1 MKTKKNF
8 LKYSFRIKTANFAV
22 NISKNL
28 IKLMKKTIVLLL
40 MIFFF
45 TVFSSQAA
53 DEEKGWI
60 ISTNDFNADYTGV
73 PVANGTIGLLPWK
86 EPFSIRHLIL
96 NHIFEYNDN
105 SGVNCM
111 IKGINPFNLV
121 MNVDGKTI
129 GNNNISNWKQSLDM
143 RHASHNTSFI
153 AEGKVKVSYSF
164 IALRNLPYTT
174 IIRIQL
180 QALDNAD
187 ISFSNIM
194 EIPDKEYQKQVS
206 QYCIIHGDANVE
218 ILKTNAETAHGR
230 YKESVSATF
239 IPEKGNFNLSGSN
252 DNRTSYA
259 KIHMTAGQSA
269 TLTLG
274 ATVCTTH
281 DFSDPYS
288 ESDRE
293 LIYLKLQGIDEV
305 IAGHNHLWDEL
316 WQGDIKI
323 DGDLEAQ
330 QVVRCALYNLYS
342 YCRQGTSLSI
352 SPMGLS
358 SQGYNGHIFWDSE
371 IWMYPPMLF
380 MNQGIAQSMI
390 DYRCKHLD
398 AAKTRASVCGYQG
411 AMFPW
416 ESDEFGQESTPTF
429 ATTGQ
434 FEHHITGDIAFGAWN
449 YYRVTRNKKW
459 LRNEGWPLIKAAAE
473 FWVSRVKANPDGTY
487 SINNVIGADEYAQ
500 GVNDN
505 AFTNGA
511 AITTL
516 QCAIKAAKIVGEKA
530 SKKWATISN
539 KIRISKM
546 ADGVTAE
553 YDGYNGQT
561 IKQGDA
567 NLLSYPFDII
577 TDKAQ
582 IFKDLNYYIQKI
594 DMKNGPAMAFGILS
608 VIYNHLGQA
617 EKADEMFRR
626 SYRPNI
632 HPPFNAFA
640 ETPSSHNPYFATGA
654 GAMLQAVINGFGGL
668 SITDKGIVQKPSV
681 LPNSWKKLTITGVG
695 KDKKTYTVVNH
706 K

>member
-1 MKTKKNF
+1 
-8 LKYSFRIKTANFAV
+8 
-22 NISKNL
+22 
-28 IKLMKKTIVLLL
+28 MKKTIVLFL

-45 TVFSSQAA
+45 TVYTTQAA
-53 DEEKGWI
+53 NEEKGWL
-60 ISTNDFNADYTGV
+60 ISTNDIHADYTGV
-73 PVANGTIGLLPWK
+73 PVANGTIGILPWK

-96 NHIFEYNDN
+96 NHIFEYNDD
-105 SGVNCM
+105 SGANCM

-121 MNVDGKTI
+121 MNVDGNDINDK
-129 GNNNISNWKQSLDM
+129 NISNWEQSLDM
-143 RHASHNTSFI
+143 RHASHNSSFI
-153 AEGKVKVSYSF
+153 AKGKVKVTYTV
-164 IALRNLPYTT
+164 IALRNLPYSA

-180 QALDNAD
+180 QAIDNAD

-194 EIPDKEYQKQVS
+194 QIPDKEYKNPIS
-206 QYCIIHGDANVE
+206 QYRIIKGDANVE

-230 YKESVSATF
+230 YKESVSAMF
-239 IPEKGNFNLSGSN
+239 IPEKGDFKLSGS
-252 DNRTSYA
+252 DDKKTAYA
-259 KIHMTAGQSA
+259 KIHMTAGQRA

-288 ESDRE
+288 ESERE
-293 LIYLKLQGIDEV
+293 LIFLKLQGIDQV
-305 IAGHNHLWDEL
+305 ISGHNRLWDEL
-316 WQGDIKI
+316 WQGDIRI

-330 QVVRCALYNLYS
+330 QVIRCALYNLYS

-380 MNQGIAQSMI
+380 MNQGIAESMI
-390 DYRCKHLD
+390 NYRCKRLD
-398 AAKTRASVCGYQG
+398 AAKTRASVCGYKG

-416 ESDEFGQESTPTF
+416 ESDDFGQESTPTF

-449 YYRVTRNKKW
+449 YYRVTRNKEW

-473 FWVSRVKANPDGTY
+473 FWASRVKANSDGTY
-487 SINNVIGADEYAQ
+487 SINKVIGADEYAQ
-500 GVNDN
+500 DVNDN

-516 QCAIKAAKIVGEKA
+516 KCAVKAAKIINEKTPKEWSA
-530 SKKWATISN
+530 IAK
-539 KIRISKM
+539 KIRIVKM
-546 ADGVTAE
+546 NNGVTAE

-577 TDKAQ
+577 TDKKQ
-582 IFKDLNYYIQKI
+582 ILKDLDYYIQKI
-594 DMKNGPAMAFGILS
+594 DMKNGPAMAFGIFS
-608 VIYNHLGQA
+608 VIYNHLGQSKKA
-617 EKADEMFRR
+617 EEMFRR
-626 SYRPNI
+626 SYRPNV

-668 SITDKGIVQKPSV
+668 SITDHGITQHHSV
-681 LPNSWKKLTITGVG
+681 LPASWKKLTITGVG
-695 KDKKTYTVVNH
+695 KDKKTYIVVNSN

>member
-1 MKTKKNF
+1 MKRTILLFLATLSCVFNF
-8 LKYSFRIKTANFAV
+8 LH
-22 NISKNL
+22 
-28 IKLMKKTIVLLL
+28 
-40 MIFFF
+40 
-45 TVFSSQAA
+45 AA
-53 DEEKGWI
+53 DEDKGWSL
-60 ISTNDFNADYTGV
+60 STNDYSADYTGI
-73 PVANGTIGLLPWK
+73 PVANGTIGILPWK

-96 NHIFEYNDN
+96 NHIFEFNDG

-121 MNVDGKTI
+121 MNVDDKNIDG
-129 GNNNISNWKQSLDM
+129 NNISDWNQHIDM
-143 RHASHNTSFI
+143 HHACHYTSFT
-153 AEGKVKVSYSF
+153 ADGKVKVSYSV
-164 IALRNLPYTT
+164 IALRNLPYSA

-180 QALDNAD
+180 QALQDAQ
-187 ISFSNIM
+187 ISFSNM
-194 EIPDKEYQKQVS
+194 MQIPDGEYRNAVTD
-206 QYCIIHGDANVE
+206 YRIINGDTHVE

-230 YKESVSATF
+230 YHESVSALF
-239 IPEKGNFNLSGSN
+239 IPEQGDFHLSCSGNKKL
-252 DNRTSYA
+252 SYA
-259 KIHMTAGQSA
+259 KIALAAGQSA

-274 ATVCTTH
+274 AAVCTTH

-288 ESDRE
+288 ESERE
-293 LIYLKLQGIDEV
+293 MIYLKLQGIDQV
-305 IAGHNHLWDEL
+305 IAAHNRLWDEL
-316 WQGDIKI
+316 WQGDIQI

-380 MNQGIAQSMI
+380 MNQGIAESMI
-390 DYRCKHLD
+390 DYRCKRLN
-398 AAKTRASVCGYQG
+398 AAKTRASVCGYKG

-416 ESDEFGQESTPTF
+416 ESDDFGQESTPTF

-449 YYRVTRNKKW
+449 YYCATRNKQW
-459 LRNEGWPLIKAAAE
+459 LINEGWPLIKAAAE
-473 FWVSRVKANPDGTY
+473 FWVSRVKANADGTF

-505 AFTNGA
+505 AYTNGA
-511 AITTL
+511 AITAL
-516 QCAIKAAKIVGEKA
+516 KCAVKAAKIVGENA
-530 SKKWATISN
+530 PQEWTTIAK
-539 KIRISKM
+539 KIRIAKM

-577 TDKAQ
+577 TDRNQ
-582 IFKDLNYYIQKI
+582 IIKDLNYYIQKI

-608 VIYNHLGQA
+608 VIYNHLGQSDKA
-617 EKADEMFRR
+617 EEMFRR
-626 SYRPNI
+626 SYRPNV
-632 HPPFNAFA
+632 HPPFDAFS

-668 SITDKGIVQKPSV
+668 TITDQGIVQKPSV
-681 LPNSWKKLTITGVG
+681 LPSSWKKLTITGVG
-695 KDKKTYTVVNH
+695 KDRKTYIVEN
-706 K
+706 KKK